1 MFNKKLTKILNIE
14 YPIIQ
19 GGMTWIAESN
29 LAAAVSN
36 AGGLGIIAAGGA
48 PGDWL
53 REQIQKT
60 RTLTNKPFG
69 VNIMLLSPFAEEVA
83 QVVVEEKVPV
93 VITGAG
99 SPEKYMAMWK
109 ARNITVI
116 PVVPSVLLGS
126 RMEKLG
132 ADAVVAE
139 GMEAGGH
146 IGELTTMALMPQV
159 VDALNIP
166 VIAAGGIGDGRG
178 VAAVAMLGAAGVQ
191 VGTRFL
197 AADEC
202 IVSDAYKE
210 KVIKARDTDTMI
222 TGRSTGHPVRGLKN
236 KFARNFVKLEKDETM
251 TLEDIEKL
259 GAGSLRAAVEGD
271 VVNGALMAGQVAGM
285 VRKTEPAKDIVESL
299 YNEAKEIIKKI
310 SETL

>member
-19 GGMTWIAESN
+19 GGMAWIAESN

-36 AGGLGIIAAGGA
+36 ADGLGIIAAGGA

-69 VNIMLLSPFAEEVA
+69 INIMLLSPFAEEVA
-83 QVVVEEKVPV
+83 QVVVEEKVSV

-116 PVVPSVLLGS
+116 PVVPSVLLGT

-159 VDALNIP
+159 VDALSIP

-202 IVSDAYKE
+202 IVSDAYKK

-236 KFARNFVKLEKDETM
+236 KFARNLIKLEKDETM

-259 GAGSLRAAVEGD
+259 GAGSLRTAVEGD

-285 VRKTEPAKDIVESL
+285 VHKTEPAKDIVESL

>member
-1 MFNKKLTKILNIE
+1 MFNKRLAKILNIK

-19 GGMTWIAESN
+19 GGMAWIAESN

-36 AGGLGIIAAGGA
+36 SGGLGIIAAGGA
-48 PGDWL
+48 PGNWL

-69 VNIMLLSPFAEEVA
+69 VNIMLLSPFADDVA
-83 QVVVEEKVPV
+83 KVVVEEKVPV

-99 SPEKYMAMWK
+99 SPEKYIAMWK
-109 ARNITVI
+109 SNNIIVI
-116 PVVPSVLLGS
+116 PVVPSVLLGN

-146 IGELTTMALMPQV
+146 IGELTTIALTPQV
-159 VDALNIP
+159 VEALNIP

-178 VAAVAMLGAAGVQ
+178 VAAVAMLGATGVQ

-197 AADEC
+197 VADEC
-202 IVSDAYKE
+202 IISDAYKE

-236 KFARNFVKLEKDETM
+236 KFARNFVKLEKDGIITI
-251 TLEDIEKL
+251 EDIKRL
-259 GAGSLRAAVEGD
+259 GTGSLRAAVEGD
-271 VVNGALMAGQVAGM
+271 VVNGALMAGQVAGI

-299 YNEAKEIIKKI
+299 YNEAKAIIKKI
-310 SETL
+310 SKIF

>member
-19 GGMTWIAESN
+19 GGMAWIAESN

-48 PGDWL
+48 PADWV

-60 RTLTNKPFG
+60 RTLTDKPFG
-69 VNIMLLSPFAEEVA
+69 VNIMLLSPFADDIA

-99 SPEKYMAMWK
+99 SSEKYMEMWK
-109 ARNITVI
+109 ASNITVI
-116 PVVPSVLLGS
+116 PVVPSVLLGT

-159 VDALNIP
+159 VDALTIP

-210 KVIKARDTDTMI
+210 KIIKARDTDTMI

-236 KFARNFVKLEKDETM
+236 KFARNFVKLEKEETM
-251 TLEDIEKL
+251 TLEEIEKL
-259 GAGSLRAAVEGD
+259 GAGSLRAAVEGN

-285 VRKTEPAKDIVESL
+285 VRKTEPAKAIVESL
-299 YNEAKEIIKKI
+299 YNEAKAIVKKI

>member
-1 MFNKKLTKILNIE
+1 MFNKRLAKILNIE

-19 GGMTWIAESN
+19 GGMAWITEAN

-48 PGDWL
+48 PTNWL
-53 REQIQKT
+53 REQIQKA
-60 RTLTNKPFG
+60 RTLTDKPFG
-69 VNIMLLSPFAEEVA
+69 VNIMLLSPFADAIA

-99 SPEKYMAMWK
+99 SPEKYISMWK
-109 ARNITVI
+109 SSNIKVI

-132 ADAVVAE
+132 ADAIVAE

-146 IGELTTMALMPQV
+146 IGELTTMALIPQV

-178 VAAVAMLGAAGVQ
+178 VAAVAMLGAVGIQ

-197 AADEC
+197 TANEC
-202 IVSDAYKE
+202 IVSYAYKE
-210 KVIKARDTDTMI
+210 KIIKARDTDTII

-236 KFARNFVKLEKDETM
+236 KFARNFVKLEKEKIM
-251 TLEDIEKL
+251 TIKDIEKL
-259 GAGSLRAAVEGD
+259 GFGSLRAAVEGD

-285 VRKTEPAKDIVESL
+285 INKTESAKNIIESL
-299 YNEAKEIIKKI
+299 YSEAKVIIKKA
-310 SETL
+310 SKTF

>member
-19 GGMTWIAESN
+19 GGMAWIAEAE

-48 PGDWL
+48 PANWG

-60 RTLTNKPFG
+60 RTLTDKPFG
-69 VNIMLLSPFAEEVA
+69 VNIMLLSPFADDIA
-83 QVVVEEKVPV
+83 QTIVEEKVPV

-99 SPEKYMAMWK
+99 SPEKYMEMWK
-109 ARNITVI
+109 SNNIIVI
-116 PVVPSVLLGS
+116 PVVPSVLLGT

-146 IGELTTMALMPQV
+146 IGELTTMALIPQV
-159 VDALNIP
+159 VDALRTP

-178 VAAVAMLGAAGVQ
+178 VAAVAMLGADGVQ

-285 VRKTEPAKDIVESL
+285 VHKTEPAKDIVVSL
-299 YNEAKEIIKKI
+299 YNEAKDIVKKT